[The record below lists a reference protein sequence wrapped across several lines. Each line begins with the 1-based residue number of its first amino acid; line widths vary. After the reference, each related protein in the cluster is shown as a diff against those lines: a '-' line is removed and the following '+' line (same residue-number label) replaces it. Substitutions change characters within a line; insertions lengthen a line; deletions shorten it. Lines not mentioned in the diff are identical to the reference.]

1 MKRTDRLRS
10 ALLRATAATL
20 LALPPA
26 AQAQEGRFSD
36 CIIEP
41 AMVVEL
47 GSPVEGIVERI
58 EAGRGTRVQVGDPI
72 AWLESSIE
80 RESLALAAA
89 RAESRIGVRIAEARL
104 DLERK
109 EVERARELVR
119 RDIGTA
125 SDLDIAEA
133 ELLTSQ
139 LELER
144 AMEEVTLS
152 QLELSRAQA
161 VLERRVIRSP
171 IDGIILRR
179 LIGPGEIVH
188 SQAQIAQLADIDPLY
203 VDVFLPTAL
212 YNAVR
217 PGQEA
222 TVFPAEPI
230 GGSYRATIL
239 TIDQVFD
246 AASDTFAVRLELPN
260 PDLSLPAG
268 VDCAIRLDTVN

>member
-1 MKRTDRLRS
+1 MTCLARLRS
-10 ALLRATAATL
+10 FLLRASAA
-20 LALPPA
+20 ALIAAPPV
-26 AQAQEGRFSD
+26 AQAQQGRFSD

-41 AMVVEL
+41 SVVVEL

-80 RESLALAAA
+80 RESVAMAEA
-89 RAESRIGVRIAEARL
+89 RARSRIGIRIAEARL

-119 RDIGTA
+119 RDVGTA

-133 ELLTSQ
+133 ELQ
-139 LELER
+139 AAELELER
-144 AMEEVTLS
+144 AVEDFQLS

-161 VLERRVIRSP
+161 VLERRIIRSP

-179 LIGPGEIVH
+179 LIGPGETVH
-188 SQAQIAQLADIDPLY
+188 TQAQLAQLADIDPLY

-212 YNAVR
+212 YNSVR
-217 PGQEA
+217 QGQEA
-222 TVFPAEPI
+222 TVFPADPI
-230 GGSYRATIL
+230 GSSYRATIL

-268 VDCAIRLDTVN
+268 VDCAIELEAVN